1 MNQKFMS
8 LSTPVKSNITSR
20 LNGNNLKLAYDN
32 RVICENLELNIP
44 EGKFTVIVGPNGCGK
59 STLLRSLC
67 RLLKPSQG
75 KICLDGQNIQKV
87 PAKELARE
95 LGLLPQS
102 SQAPEGIR
110 VVDLVARGR
119 YPHQKLFKQWS
130 IDDQEVV
137 FQAMEDTGVTDL
149 AERQV
154 DELSGGQK
162 QRVWIAMVLAQ
173 KTPIVLLD
181 EPTTYLDVAHQ
192 IDLLELFRSLNREKK
207 HTIVAVL
214 HDLNQAC
221 RYADH
226 LIAFAGG
233 EIVAQ
238 GEPKSLIDAKLVKQV
253 FGLDSVIIDD
263 PVSHTPL
270 IVPLGK

>member
-1 MNQKFMS
+1 MT
-8 LSTPVKSNITSR
+8 LSTPTKSNTSFR
-20 LNGNNLKLAYDN
+20 LKGENLKLAYEN
-32 RVICENLELNIP
+32 RVICEDLELSIP

-67 RLLKPSQG
+67 RLLKPVHGQVCLNG
-75 KICLDGQNIQKV
+75 KNIQEM

-102 SQAPEGIR
+102 SQAPDGIR
-110 VVDLVARGR
+110 VVDLIARGR

-130 IDDQEVV
+130 PEDQEAVS
-137 FQAMEDTGVTDL
+137 QAMEDTGVTEL

-173 KTPIVLLD
+173 KTPTVLLD

-192 IDLLELFRSLNREKK
+192 IELLELFRSLNREKK

-226 LIAFAGG
+226 LIAFSGG

-238 GEPKSLIDAKLVKQV
+238 GEPKILIDAALVKKV

-263 PVSHTPL
+263 PVSHTPM

>member
-1 MNQKFMS
+1 MS
-8 LSTPVKSNITSR
+8 LSTAIESKTTFR
-20 LNGNNLKLAYDN
+20 LAAHNLKLGYEH
-32 RVICENLELNIP
+32 RIICEDLELSIP

-67 RLLKPSQG
+67 RLLKPHQG
-75 KICLDGQNIQKV
+75 QVSLDGKNIQTI
-87 PAKELARE
+87 PAKALARE
-95 LGLLPQS
+95 MGLLPQS
-102 SQAPEGIR
+102 SCAPDGIR
-110 VVDLVARGR
+110 VVDLIARGR

-130 IDDQEVV
+130 LEDQNAV
-137 FQAMEDTGVTDL
+137 FQAMADTDVTAL

-154 DELSGGQK
+154 DALSGGQK
-162 QRVWIAMVLAQ
+162 QRVWVAMVLAQ

-192 IDLLELFRSLNREKK
+192 IDLLELFRSLNREKN

-226 LIAFAGG
+226 LIAFSSGK
-233 EIVAQ
+233 IVAQ
-238 GEPKSLIDAKLVKQV
+238 GQPNALVNADLVKQV
-253 FGLDSVIIDD
+253 FDLDCVVIDD

>member
-1 MNQKFMS
+1 MN
-8 LSTPVKSNITSR
+8 LSTPVKSKNASR
-20 LNGNNLKLAYDN
+20 LNGNNLKLAYEN
-32 RVICENLELNIP
+32 RVICENLELHIP

-67 RLLKPSQG
+67 RLLKPSKGQ
-75 KICLDGQNIQKV
+75 ICLDGQNIQKV
-87 PAKELARE
+87 PAKDLARE

-130 IDDQEVV
+130 LDDQEAV

-192 IDLLELFRSLNREKK
+192 IDLLELFRSLNREKT

-270 IVPLGK
+270 IVPLGR

>member
-1 MNQKFMS
+1 MS
-8 LSTPVKSNITSR
+8 LSTAAESSSPSR
-20 LNGNNLKLAYDN
+20 LKAQNLKLAYEN
-32 RVICENLELNIP
+32 RVICEGLDLNIP

-59 STLLRSLC
+59 STLLRSMC
-67 RLLKPSQG
+67 RLLKPVQG
-75 KICLDGQNIQKV
+75 QVCLDGKNIQKM

-102 SQAPEGIR
+102 SQAPDGIR
-110 VVDLVARGR
+110 VVDLVVRGR
-119 YPHQKLFKQWS
+119 YPHQELFKQWS
-130 IDDQEVV
+130 LEDQDAV
-137 FQAMEDTGVTDL
+137 FQAMKDTGVTEL

-173 KTPIVLLD
+173 KTPILLLD
-181 EPTTYLDVAHQ
+181 EPTTYLDVTHQ
-192 IDLLELFRSLNREKK
+192 IDLLELFRHLNREKN

-226 LIAFAGG
+226 LIAFSNGQ
-233 EIVAQ
+233 IVAQ
-238 GEPKSLIDAKLVKQV
+238 GEPNTLIDAKLVKQV

-270 IVPLGK
+270 IVPLGR

>member
-1 MNQKFMS
+1 MS
-8 LSTPVKSNITSR
+8 FQLQAQ
-20 LNGNNLKLAYDN
+20 NLTLAYEN
-32 RVICENLELNIP
+32 RVICEHLELNIP
-44 EGKFTVIVGPNGCGK
+44 KGKFTVIVGPNGCGK

-75 KICLDGQNIQKV
+75 QVCLDGKDIQKI

-102 SQAPEGIR
+102 SQAPDGIQ
-110 VVDLVARGR
+110 VADLIARGR
-119 YPHQKLFKQWS
+119 YPHQTLFKQWS
-130 IDDQEVV
+130 LEDQNAV
-137 FQAMEDTGVTDL
+137 FQAMEDTGVTGL

-173 KTPIVLLD
+173 KTPIILLD

-192 IDLLELFRSLNREKK
+192 IDLLELFRSLNREKH

-226 LIAFAGG
+226 LIAFSDGK
-233 EIVAQ
+233 IVAQ
-238 GEPKSLIDAKLVKQV
+238 GAPNHLIDATLVKQV

-270 IVPLGK
+270 IVPLGR

>member
-1 MNQKFMS
+1 
-8 LSTPVKSNITSR
+8 
-20 LNGNNLKLAYDN
+20 
-32 RVICENLELNIP
+32 
-44 EGKFTVIVGPNGCGK
+44 
-59 STLLRSLC
+59 
-67 RLLKPSQG
+67 
-75 KICLDGQNIQKV
+75 
-87 PAKELARE
+87 
-95 LGLLPQS
+95 
-102 SQAPEGIR
+102 
-110 VVDLVARGR
+110 
-119 YPHQKLFKQWS
+119 
-130 IDDQEVV
+130 
-137 FQAMEDTGVTDL
+137 
-149 AERQV
+149 
-154 DELSGGQK
+154 
-162 QRVWIAMVLAQ
+162 MVLAQ